1 MNEKVIAAIK
11 ESLEIEDRE
20 VTEND
25 KFKEFEEWDSLANLT
40 LISALD
46 EEFGVVIPTEVFNEL
61 ETVSDLIKEIESRK

>member
-1 MNEKVIAAIK
+1 MKEKVIAAIK

-61 ETVSDLIKEIESRK
+61 ETVSDLIKEIENRK